1 MSARI
6 DVRLT
11 PRGGRDRID
20 GWDGAVLHVRVAAP
34 PAEGRANESMVRL
47 VAKALGVPP
56 SRVTLVAGAQS
67 RTKVIEVDGLTLEE
81 IRARI

>member
-1 MSARI
+1 MTARV

-20 GWDGAVLHVRVAAP
+20 GWDGDVLRVRVAAP
-34 PAEGRANESMVRL
+34 PAEGRANEAMLQL

-56 SRVTLVAGAQS
+56 SRITLVAGAQS
-67 RTKVIEVDGLTLEE
+67 RTKVIEIDGLTLDD
-81 IRARI
+81 IRTRI

>member
-1 MSARI
+1 MTARI
-6 DVRLT
+6 DIRLT

-20 GWDGAVLHVRVAAP
+20 GWDGTLLRVRVAAP
-34 PAEGRANESMVRL
+34 PADGRANESMIRL

-56 SRVTLVAGAQS
+56 SRVTLVSGAQS
-67 RTKVIEVDGLTLEE
+67 RTKVVEVEGLMADE

>member
-6 DVRLT
+6 NVRLT

-20 GWDGAVLHVRVAAP
+20 GWDGDVLRVRVAAP
-34 PAEGRANESMVRL
+34 PAEGRANEAMVRL
-47 VAKALGVPP
+47 VAMALSVPP
-56 SRVTLVAGAQS
+56 SRVTLIAGTQS
-67 RTKVIEVDGLTLEE
+67 RTKVIEIDGLTAEE